1 SNYFLFL
8 FLPKTFRT
16 ILVLMTQMLNSGLS
30 DDKILDFFAKNHD
43 LAEKTLKK
51 VCQVDKLSYLCAVFE
66 A

>member
-1 SNYFLFL
+1 MD
-8 FLPKTFRT
+8 TE
-16 ILVLMTQMLNSGLS
+16 MLNFGLL
-30 DDKILDFFAKNHD
+30 DDKILNFFAKNCD